1 VGFFAAGGIRT
12 RESTADEPA
21 PLACLCGSDERYAA
35 EAVDRARA
43 LKAAGCGRVLV
54 AGRPGALEASLR
66 EAGVDG
72 FLFVGGDAVA
82 TLSDL
87 LEGLS

>member
-1 VGFFAAGGIRT
+1 
-12 RESTADEPA
+12 
-21 PLACLCGSDERYAA
+21 
-35 EAVDRARA
+35 
-43 LKAAGCGRVLV
+43 VLV

-72 FLFVGGDAVA
+72 FLFVGCDAVA